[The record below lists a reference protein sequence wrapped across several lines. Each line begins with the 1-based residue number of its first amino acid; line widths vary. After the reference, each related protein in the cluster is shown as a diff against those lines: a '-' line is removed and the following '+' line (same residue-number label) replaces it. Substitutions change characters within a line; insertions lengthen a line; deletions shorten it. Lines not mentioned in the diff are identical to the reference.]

1 MATTKITSPDLFDL
15 GSLNTSLKLPSG
27 TTAERPTSP
36 STGEWRYNTTT
47 NLVEFWDGGAWRELQ
62 DEDIPIVPSENFNV
76 VLYTGNGST
85 QSITGVGFKPDWV
98 WIKERSAGE
107 SHRLFDSTRGAT
119 KRLFSD
125 NTNAESTATDSLTS
139 FDTDGFSLGSSAGIN
154 ESGQTYVAWCW
165 KAKGGTTSSNT
176 DGTITSTVQA
186 NTKAGFSIV
195 KWTGTG
201 AQGTIGHGL
210 SAAPELIFSKK
221 LDSAN
226 NWTVYQKDLSLSHST
241 YPDWLYLNGN
251 NPQQN
256 SVSSANHPY
265 YQAPSSTLIYQ
276 NTGTSELS
284 NVNGAEYISY
294 CFAEKAGYSKSGT
307 YTGNG
312 SAAGPIVTTGFEP
325 AFIIIKRIDS
335 ADNWSITDNK
345 RSTSNPRVNA
355 LFPNLAQAELTGG
368 YSVSYLSN
376 GFQIATAGA
385 GVNANGGTF
394 LYIAFA
400 SDPSTAPVLADS
412 FNESTWLGN
421 SGNQPITGYG
431 FKPNFVWIKNR
442 QQADQH
448 MIFDT
453 LRGAENYISSN
464 LTSAEASSAVS
475 LLSFDSDGFTLGGDG
490 RTNTG
495 TINYMGWAWKA
506 NSIPAINTDGTI
518 QSIVSANANAGFS
531 IIDWTAPSSGDYS
544 VGHGLSSTPDLV
556 IIKPTTNAVG
566 WLVWQKNQ
574 TNLTRSY
581 LRLNTSDAEATAGSQ
596 VWGTG
601 MTSTTIGLNVNATS
615 GGNVGMIAY
624 CFHSVSGYS
633 KIGIYTGN
641 GSATGPAVTTGFQ
654 PDYLMIKRTDG
665 TGYGWYIFDSVRS
678 PSNPR
683 TLFVAANAASAEGN
697 IANSVDFNSTSFQLK
712 NTDPAW
718 NQSGG
723 TYIYMA
729 FKIN

>member
-1 MATTKITSPDLFDL
+1 
-15 GSLNTSLKLPSG
+15 
-27 TTAERPTSP
+27 
-36 STGEWRYNTTT
+36 
-47 NLVEFWDGGAWRELQ
+47 
-62 DEDIPIVPSENFNV
+62 
-76 VLYTGNGST
+76 
-85 QSITGVGFKPDWV
+85 
-98 WIKERSAGE
+98 
-107 SHRLFDSTRGAT
+107 
-119 KRLFSD
+119 
-125 NTNAESTATDSLTS
+125 
-139 FDTDGFSLGSSAGIN
+139 
-154 ESGQTYVAWCW
+154 
-165 KAKGGTTSSNT
+165 
-176 DGTITSTVQA
+176 
-186 NTKAGFSIV
+186 
-195 KWTGTG
+195 
-201 AQGTIGHGL
+201 
-210 SAAPELIFSKK
+210 
-221 LDSAN
+221 
-226 NWTVYQKDLSLSHST
+226 
-241 YPDWLYLNGN
+241 
-251 NPQQN
+251 
-256 SVSSANHPY
+256 
-265 YQAPSSTLIYQ
+265 
-276 NTGTSELS
+276 
-284 NVNGAEYISY
+284 
-294 CFAEKAGYSKSGT
+294 
-307 YTGNG
+307 
-312 SAAGPIVTTGFEP
+312 
-325 AFIIIKRIDS
+325 
-335 ADNWSITDNK
+335 
-345 RSTSNPRVNA
+345 
-355 LFPNLAQAELTGG
+355 
-368 YSVSYLSN
+368 
-376 GFQIATAGA
+376 
-385 GVNANGGTF
+385 
-394 LYIAFA
+394 
-400 SDPSTAPVLADS
+400 
-412 FNESTWLGN
+412 
-421 SGNQPITGYG
+421 
-431 FKPNFVWIKNR
+431 
-442 QQADQH
+442 
-448 MIFDT
+448 
-453 LRGAENYISSN
+453 
-464 LTSAEASSAVS
+464 
-475 LLSFDSDGFTLGGDG
+475 
-490 RTNTG
+490 
-495 TINYMGWAWKA
+495 MGWAWKA

-581 LRLNTSDAEATAGSQ
+581 LRLNTSDAEATAGSS